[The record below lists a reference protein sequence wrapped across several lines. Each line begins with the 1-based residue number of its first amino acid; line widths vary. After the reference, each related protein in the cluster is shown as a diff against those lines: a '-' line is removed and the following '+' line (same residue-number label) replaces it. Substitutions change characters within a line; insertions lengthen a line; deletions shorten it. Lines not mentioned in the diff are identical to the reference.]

1 MLFFKI
7 GMFQEPYIAK
17 IQYLYSGCQVFRH
30 FLSIAKTIFLI
41 AFTIL
46 KIAFAIRQECRTRH
60 FKLKLKWENSVDV
73 HRKNVR
79 MFRSVHR
86 GIIVSLCQ
94 VNESLKTEKR

>member
-1 MLFFKI
+1 
-7 GMFQEPYIAK
+7 MFQEPYIAK

-60 FKLKLKWENSVDV
+60 FNFNFSFVFTACAEWGNVI
-73 HRKNVR
+73 KNLILLY
-79 MFRSVHR
+79 
-86 GIIVSLCQ
+86 III
-94 VNESLKTEKR
+94 

>member
-1 MLFFKI
+1 
-7 GMFQEPYIAK
+7 MFQEPYIAK

-60 FKLKLKWENSVDV
+60 FNFNFSFVFTARAGKENV
-73 HRKNVR
+73 RKN
-79 MFRSVHR
+79 FIR
-86 GIIVSLCQ
+86 GDGRCIS
-94 VNESLKTEKR
+94 N

>member
-1 MLFFKI
+1 MLFLKI

-60 FKLKLKWENSVDV
+60 FNFKLKLKWENCSE
-73 HRKNVR
+73 R
-79 MFRSVHR
+79 MCGCFAPFI
-86 GIIVSLCQ
+86 G
-94 VNESLKTEKR
+94 E